1 MKQAFLMMAH
11 KNEEQTKRLIEWIAD
26 ENHQVYVHIDQKSEE
41 MFVSLSQY
49 FNENPH
55 VFFVKQRISIHW
67 GGYSQ
72 VLAMVALLKQTRG
85 KTYDFYHLISGQDL
99 FIKSKEEVTRFLQQY
114 VGHQFLE
121 VRKNQDYWR
130 VKGYY
135 LLTDCKYNRAR
146 PLAKVNAFLSSL
158 YKRFPMRPNLKG
170 FTVYKGANWFTLSGD
185 CVTYVLDYL
194 QQHPEFI
201 RQFKH
206 TICADEHF
214 IQTLILNSPFK
225 ESVINRTLRE
235 IQWDGGANPK
245 TYTMSDADLLLD
257 SPELFARKFDSDVDS
272 EIIDWV
278 YCKIK

>member
-26 ENHQVYVHIDQKSEE
+26 ENHDVYVHIDKKSQSL
-41 MFVSLSQY
+41 FKDLSQY

-55 VFFVKQRISIHW
+55 VFFVEQRVGVNW
-67 GGYSQ
+67 GGLSQ
-72 VLAMVALLKQTRG
+72 VLVMIELLKQTVG
-85 KTYDFYHLISGQDL
+85 KKYDFYHLISGQDL
-99 FIKSKEEVTRFLQQY
+99 FIKSKKEITRFLQQY

-121 VRKNQDYWR
+121 IDENGHYWR
-130 VKGYY
+130 IRGYY
-135 LLTDCKYNRAR
+135 PLADCKYSRTFPVRKFNEY
-146 PLAKVNAFLSSL
+146 LSMF
-158 YKRFPMRPNLKG
+158 YKKFPIRPNLKG
-170 FTVYKGANWFTLSGD
+170 VTVYKGANWFTLSGD
-185 CVTYVLDYL
+185 CVTFVLDYL
-194 QQHPEFI
+194 QQHPKFI

-214 IQTLILNSPFK
+214 FQTLIMNSPFK
-225 ESVINRTLRE
+225 ETVINNTLRE
-235 IQWDGGANPK
+235 IQWGGVENPK

-257 SPELFARKFDSDVDS
+257 SPELFARKFDSDVDR